1 MSSIPM
7 RWRDWFNTARLCY
20 ELRELRQGWA
30 QYERIHDALI
40 GRYETKIAALEAENA
55 RLKEALR
62 ECLNSLCEYVDVDSP
77 GKMSDRK
84 GRGQKAV
91 ARACEV
97 LGDA

>member
-30 QYERIHDALI
+30 QYERIHDALL
-40 GRYETKIAALEAENA
+40 GRYETKIAALESENA

-62 ECLNSLCEYVDVDSP
+62 ECVHQIQCVRDYYPIHPIDDPKLVYTLRQAAE
-77 GKMSDRK
+77 
-84 GRGQKAV
+84 A
-91 ARACEV
+91 
-97 LGDA
+97 LGD